1 MGVSRSS
8 TGAGHTTDG
17 PEAVLNF
24 CCTSISNKGSD
35 VKFKDLDVDS
45 LLVYIQIYSTPKI
58 HSQTYRAHGQIDTCD
73 G

>member
-45 LLVYIQIYSTPKI
+45 LLVYIQI
-58 HSQTYRAHGQIDTCD
+58 
-73 G
+73 